1 MFALGPDWLNFS
13 GVKFLAPGIALI
25 LFAICPAGAVVV
37 YDGTA
42 ANLSAPTD
50 DPGWNA
56 VGRFTSQVGSAVF
69 LGNQGG
75 SAWFLTANHV
85 PTAGNTLQIGNQTY
99 TQFFDAQQIG
109 TADLKVF
116 RLNSE
121 ITGINAVTLASSQP
135 TLGASTV
142 MIGYGA
148 TGTKVTW
155 DISTNPWTQGGSGAE
170 GYTWSGPNVMRWGT
184 NEVHARNISSGGTVY
199 FVTDFDAVA
208 GQAQGS
214 TGDSGGAVFIKRAG
228 NWELAGIM
236 LAVGAIQNGSYIGS
250 FTGQPSNTS
259 VASISGFPNDKS
271 VTFNGQISTYR
282 TAILAAIPEPNSLAL
297 VILGLACAVV
307 RRSKARS

>member
-1 MFALGPDWLNFS
+1 MRT
-13 GVKFLAPGIALI
+13 ALI
-25 LFAICPAGAVVV
+25 CWLISFLSLLPIQAVLV

-42 ANLSAPTD
+42 ANLVAPTD
-50 DPGWNA
+50 DPGWDA
-56 VGRFTSQVGSAVF
+56 IGRFTTAGKVGSAVF

-85 PTAGNTLQIGNQTY
+85 PTASTSLTIASQTF
-99 TQFFDAQQIG
+99 TSFLDVQQIG

-121 ITGINAVTLASSQP
+121 LVGISPVTLASTTP
-135 TLGASTV
+135 TIGASVT

-155 DISTNPWTQGGSGAE
+155 DLSTNPWTLGGSDAE

-184 NEVHARNISSGGTVY
+184 NEVHAVNLLVGSTVA

-214 TGDSGGAVFIKRAG
+214 LGDSGGAVFIKNG
-228 NWELAGIM
+228 SSWELAGIM
-236 LAVGAIQNGSYIGS
+236 FAVGATDGTNYGNS

-259 VASISGFPNDKS
+259 VASITGAPNAKS
-271 VTFNGQISTYR
+271 VTFNVQVAVYES
-282 TAILAAIPEPNSLAL
+282 AILAAIPEPSSTSLL
-297 VILGLACAVV
+297 IACALGAWLIWLKRKRTNGTVIT
-307 RRSKARS
+307 